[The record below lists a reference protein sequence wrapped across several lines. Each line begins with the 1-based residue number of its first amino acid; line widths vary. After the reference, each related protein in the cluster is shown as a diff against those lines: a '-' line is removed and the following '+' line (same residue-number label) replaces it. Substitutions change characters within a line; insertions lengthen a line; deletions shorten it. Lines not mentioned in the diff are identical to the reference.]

1 MLKTISLG
9 GTWQFRESGAGQGDW
24 RAGTVPGC
32 VQLDLLRLGEVPD
45 PFYRMNEIEMHRLEE
60 KEWVYRK
67 QFDMAEEDLESDEI
81 DLVFEG
87 IDTLADLYLNGTYLG
102 RAEDMFMPYR
112 YDVGEVLEAGAN
124 TIEVRFLSPLTT
136 IKEIE
141 RVSPVTLMSSCESA
155 RPYIR
160 KAQYSYGWD
169 WGPRIAQVG
178 LWRPVY
184 LEVANRARVVD
195 PFFYTEA
202 LDGPDAR
209 VRVRASIEQYEPEEL
224 EAEVSVYWN
233 DHLQARATVPV
244 IEVRG
249 EPAVDVSVVV
259 PDARLW
265 WPNEMGEQPL
275 YDVVIRLFADGV
287 IRDEHTFRS
296 GIRTIRLLQEDD
308 AEGRSF
314 VFVVNGTKVFAK
326 GANWIPADS
335 LLPRLTRDDY
345 YAYIRLAQEAHMNM
359 LRIWG
364 GGIYEDP
371 AFFDACDEMG
381 IMVWQDFA
389 YACAQY
395 PDEFD
400 WFQELARDEAEE
412 VVKALR
418 NHPSLVLW
426 CGNNENNWG
435 FDEWWHNGVPKYLGN
450 YVYREILPQVIAQL
464 DPSRPYWVSSPYG
477 QEHPNSMSDGDRHSW
492 TVWSNW
498 QDYGGY
504 LKDTG
509 RFLSEFGFQAMP
521 TWKTVL
527 SYTDPEDRT
536 ILSPVII
543 DHNKMTEGTE
553 RLLRFLAGR
562 IGLPKDLRS
571 FVYLTQLNQAE
582 AIKTGVEFWRRR
594 KFMTSGALYWQIND
608 CWPVASWSCLDY
620 YRRKKGLY
628 YYTKRFFAAVLPT
641 LRQDGDEIVV
651 EVVSDHQRELQCQ
664 VRVTAYSLGGRALGK
679 SSFEARLL
687 PNDVT
692 PLRRLSLADLGIGY
706 TSRVLPVDGHSTTLP
721 TEKNGALMDT
731 VVFVELQTTLP
742 GGARCLSRNYLVF
755 DRFRA
760 LNLQQPQIAVETHGR
775 SITLTS
781 SVPGFGVFVETEHDV
796 DLSDNCLVL
805 EPHVPCT
812 IKCSADPGKVE
823 VCDIT
828 MLVARI

>member
-1 MLKTISLG
+1 MLKTVSLNG
-9 GTWQFRESGAGQGDW
+9 AWEFRELGAQQSPW
-24 RAGTVPGC
+24 KKGTVPGC
-32 VQLDLLRLGEVPD
+32 VQLDLLNLGEVPD
-45 PFYRMNEIEMHRLEE
+45 PFYRLNEIEMHRLEE
-60 KEWVYRK
+60 KEWVYHK
-67 QFDMAEEDLESDEI
+67 DFQMTEEDVESDEI

-87 IDTLADLYLNGTYLG
+87 IDTIADLYLNGTYLG

-112 YDVGEVLEAGAN
+112 YDVSDIVDIGDN
-124 TIEVRFLSPLTT
+124 NIEVRFHSPLTT
-136 IKEIE
+136 IKEME
-141 RVSPVTLMSSCESA
+141 RTSPVTLISNCETA

-178 LWRPVY
+178 LWRPVH
-184 LEVANRARVVD
+184 LEVSNQARVVE
-195 PFFYTEA
+195 PYFYTEA
-202 LDGPDAR
+202 LDGATAR
-209 VRVRASIEQYEPEEL
+209 VRVRAAVEQYDPEEL
-224 EAEVSVYWN
+224 QAEISVYWN
-233 DHLQARATVPV
+233 DHLQARTTTPV
-244 IEVRG
+244 VETRG
-249 EPAVDVSVVV
+249 EPAIDVSMVI

-265 WPNEMGEQPL
+265 WPNEIGEQPL
-275 YDVVIRLFADGV
+275 YDIVIRLSAGGV
-287 IRDEHTFRS
+287 ISDEHTFRS
-296 GIRTIRLLQEDD
+296 GIRTVRLLQEDD
-308 AEGRSF
+308 VEGRSF
-314 VFVVNGTKVFAK
+314 IFVINGTKVFAK

-345 YAYIRLAQEAHMNM
+345 YSYIRLAQQAHMNM

-371 AFFDACDEMG
+371 AFFRACDELG
-381 IMVWQDFA
+381 IMVWQDFT

-395 PDEFD
+395 PDELD

-450 YVYREILPQVIAQL
+450 YVYREILPQVIADL

-477 QEHPNSMSDGDRHSW
+477 QGKPNSMSDGDRHSW

-521 TWKTVL
+521 NWKTVL
-527 SYTDPEDRT
+527 SYTAADDRT
-536 ILSPVII
+536 ILSPVVI

-562 IGLPKDLRS
+562 VGLPKDLQS
-571 FVYLTQLNQAE
+571 FVYLTQFNQAE

-620 YRRKKGLY
+620 YKRKKGLY
-628 YYTKRFFAAVLPT
+628 YYTKRFFAPVLPT
-641 LRQDGDEIVV
+641 LRLDGNEILV
-651 EVVSDHQRELQCQ
+651 EAVSDHLRDLNAH
-664 VRVTAYSLGGRALGK
+664 VRITAYKLDGQKLGERV
-679 SSFEARLL
+679 FDARLL
-687 PNDVT
+687 ANGVT
-692 PLRRLSLADLGIGY
+692 PLGRLSLADLEVGY
-706 TSRVLPVDGHSTTLP
+706 SPRVLPVDASSTTLP
-721 TEKNGALMDT
+721 RERNGELLDT
-731 VVFVELQTTLP
+731 VVFVDLQAASP
-742 GGARCLSRNYLVF
+742 DGSGCHASNYLVF
-755 DRFRA
+755 ERFRA
-760 LNLQQPQIAVETHGR
+760 LNLQEPKIDVQAHEH
-775 SITLTS
+775 SITLCAP
-781 SVPGFGVFVETEHDV
+781 VPAFGVFVETEHDV
-796 DLSDNCLVL
+796 DLSDNCLIL
-805 EPHVPCT
+805 EPDTPCT
-812 IKCSADPGKVE
+812 ITFSAEPGKVTIY
-823 VCDIT
+823 DLT
-828 MLVARI
+828 TLVVRV